1 MIVNQLERVADLL
14 LLLKSSSRPLTLKEI
29 SNCIPLYADFD
40 SSISVC
46 RRQFERDKAVL
57 RQCGIDLLMD
67 QVGGS
72 EQYAYRIGPLTF
84 NDEYF
89 SLTDDEREALK
100 LASVLVNKSFPK
112 KDEDTSAN
120 DSSQSLLIALSAVAS
135 SPDLGIIHQALA
147 EKRTITFDYLGV
159 SRLVDPGYLKF
170 KSGYWYLIAFDRTK
184 SATRTFRLD
193 RIDST
198 IDVDAAGSAI
208 NVAAIDSSLGR
219 LDHPWESRE
228 DLTTQV
234 KIKFDSI
241 EKDRAIRELGRPD
254 KVEEDVEGSVT
265 LAIGVSNFSA
275 FYSWLFDFGA
285 HAKVV
290 EPKSVIDG
298 ILEWLGGI
306 ASDEVEKVAN

>member
-57 RQCGIDLLMD
+57 RQCGIDLLVE

-72 EQYAYRIGPLTF
+72 EQYAYRIGPLAF

-89 SLTDDEREALK
+89 SLTDNEKEAVK
-100 LASVLVNKSFPK
+100 LASTLVNKTFPK
-112 KDEDTSAN
+112 KDDDTSAN

-147 EKRTITFDYLGV
+147 EKRTVTFDYLGL
-159 SRLVDPGYLKF
+159 SRSVDPGFLKF
-170 KSGYWYLIAFDRTK
+170 KSGYWYLIAYDRTK

-193 RIDST
+193 RIDSS
-198 IDVDAAGSAI
+198 IHLDAAGSAT
-208 NVAAIDSSLGR
+208 NVAEIDSSLGR
-219 LDHPWESRE
+219 LDHPWESSE
-228 DLTTQV
+228 DLTTSVMV
-234 KIKFDSI
+234 KIDSI
-241 EKDRAIRELGRPD
+241 EKDRAIRELGRPG
-254 KVEEDVEGSVT
+254 KIEEDEEGSVT
-265 LAIGVSNFSA
+265 LEIGVSNFPV
-275 FYSWLFDFGA
+275 FYSWLFDFGT
-285 HAKVV
+285 HAKVLG
-290 EPKSVIDG
+290 PRSVVDG
-298 ILEWLGGI
+298 IMEWLGGI
-306 ASDEVEKVAN
+306 GSEGVEKVAN